1 MNTIQRIYERMHNL
15 ATKTNADITAETV
28 RMLSESYDPSSSR
41 HAREIL
47 MPSIILNIKGLYG
60 AMYPPEIIKNSIKSA
75 ALSFLTSEL
84 NKLSILK
91 EEERASYLHDPKK
104 YAGQLGMIDA
114 KYADKHRDIESLH
127 DVWTVMIV
135 RHFSV

>member
-47 MPSIILNIKGLYG
+47 MPAIILNIKGLYG
-60 AMYPPEIIKNSIKSA
+60 GMYPPEIIKNSIKSA

-84 NKLSILK
+84 KKLSILK
-91 EEERASYLHDPKK
+91 EEERAPFLRDPQK
-104 YAGQLGMIDA
+104 YAGQLDRIDI